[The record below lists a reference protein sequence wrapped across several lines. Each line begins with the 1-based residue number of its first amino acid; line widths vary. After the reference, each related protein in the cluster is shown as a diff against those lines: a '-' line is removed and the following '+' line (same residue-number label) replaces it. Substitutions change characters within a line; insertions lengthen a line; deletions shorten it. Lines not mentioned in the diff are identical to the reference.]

1 MYKLVI
7 SDFKDTIID
16 KEGSISTDTIISID
30 NYRRNGGLFCICS
43 EINYEDVLYY
53 DKSFHFIDYIISY
66 SGSVIYDVNKEKI
79 IYDKHI
85 LISKI
90 KKIIKNID
98 KVVLYNINSKYKV
111 DSNYL
116 DYLSNNKIYR
126 IDIPNNKDNLE
137 FIKELDVNYYVDDKK
152 IIITGSNIYDCINKI
167 IKKKITYREVLC
179 IPNDNKFLCCTDLF
193 YCIGLSN
200 CKIKVKKIKLDNNH
214 DGVLEILNN
223 INKA

>member
-43 EINYEDVLYY
+43 ETNYEDVLYY

-85 LISKI
+85 LVSKI

-98 KVVLYNINSKYKV
+98 KVIMYDINGKKV
-111 DSNYL
+111 KDL
-116 DYLSNNKIYR
+116 DNKIYR
-126 IDIPNNKDNLE
+126 IDIPNNKDNIE
-137 FIKELDVNYYVDDKK
+137 FIKELDVNYYIDDKK

>member
-16 KEGSISTDTIISID
+16 REGSISTDTIISID
-30 NYRRNGGLFCICS
+30 NYRRNGGIFSICS
-43 EINYEDVLYY
+43 ETNYEDVLYY

-85 LISKI
+85 LVSKI

-98 KVVLYNINSKYKV
+98 KVIMYDINGKKV
-111 DSNYL
+111 KDL
-116 DYLSNNKIYR
+116 DNKIYR
-126 IDIPNNKDNLE
+126 IDIPNNKDNIE
-137 FIKELDVNYYVDDKK
+137 FIKELDVNYYIDDKK
-152 IIITGSNIYDCINKI
+152 IIITGSNIYECINKI

-179 IPNDNKFLCCTDLF
+179 IPNDNKFLCCTDLI

>member
-30 NYRRNGGLFCICS
+30 NYRRNGGIFSICS
-43 EINYEDVLYY
+43 ETNYEDVLYY

-85 LISKI
+85 LVSKI

-98 KVVLYNINSKYKV
+98 KVIMYDINGKKV
-111 DSNYL
+111 KDL
-116 DYLSNNKIYR
+116 DNKIYR

-137 FIKELDVNYYVDDKK
+137 FIKELDVNYYIDDKK
-152 IIITGSNIYDCINKI
+152 IIITGSNIYECINKI

-179 IPNDNKFLCCTDLF
+179 IPNDNKFLCCTDLI

>member
-16 KEGSISTDTIISID
+16 REGSISTDTIISID

-43 EINYEDVLYY
+43 ETNYEDVLYY

-85 LISKI
+85 LVSKI

-98 KVVLYNINSKYKV
+98 KVIMYDINGKKV
-111 DSNYL
+111 KDL
-116 DYLSNNKIYR
+116 DNKIYR
-126 IDIPNNKDNLE
+126 IDIPNNKDNIE
-137 FIKELDVNYYVDDKK
+137 FIKELDVNYYIDDKK
-152 IIITGSNIYDCINKI
+152 IIITGSNIYECINKI

-179 IPNDNKFLCCTDLF
+179 IPNDNKFLCCTDLI

>member
-30 NYRRNGGLFCICS
+30 NYRRNGGIFSICS
-43 EINYEDVLYY
+43 ETNYEDVLYY

-98 KVVLYNINSKYKV
+98 KVIMYDINGKKV
-111 DSNYL
+111 KDL
-116 DYLSNNKIYR
+116 DNKIYR
-126 IDIPNNKDNLE
+126 IDIPNNKDNIE
-137 FIKELDVNYYVDDKK
+137 FIKELDVNYYIDDKK
-152 IIITGSNIYDCINKI
+152 IIITGSNIYECINKI

-179 IPNDNKFLCCTDLF
+179 IPNDNKFLCCTDLI

>member
-43 EINYEDVLYY
+43 ETNYEDVLYY

-85 LISKI
+85 LVSKI

-98 KVVLYNINSKYKV
+98 KVIMYDINGKKV
-111 DSNYL
+111 KDL
-116 DYLSNNKIYR
+116 DNKIYR
-126 IDIPNNKDNLE
+126 IDIPNNKDNIE
-137 FIKELDVNYYVDDKK
+137 FIKELDVNYYIDDKK
-152 IIITGSNIYDCINKI
+152 IIITGSNIYECINKI

-179 IPNDNKFLCCTDLF
+179 IPNDNKFLCCTDLI

>member
-30 NYRRNGGLFCICS
+30 NYRRNGGIFSICS
-43 EINYEDVLYY
+43 ETNYEDVLYY

-85 LISKI
+85 LVSKI

-98 KVVLYNINSKYKV
+98 KVIMYDINGKKV
-111 DSNYL
+111 KDL
-116 DYLSNNKIYR
+116 DNKIYR
-126 IDIPNNKDNLE
+126 IDIPNNKDNIE
-137 FIKELDVNYYVDDKK
+137 FIKELDVNYYIDDKK
-152 IIITGSNIYDCINKI
+152 IIITGSNIYECINKI

-179 IPNDNKFLCCTDLF
+179 IPNDNKFLCCTDLI